1 MNKYI
6 FQISL
11 GVLLGGAI
19 AISARPA
26 ATPAWAVKLP
36 ESVKW
41 QEVSSVG
48 TLLVGTSS
56 SLCSIDPETGATMWT
71 RTEFSKTSPF
81 NVREIPGT
89 PVLLVNDHSSM
100 INPKT
105 KITALDILT
114 GETIWE
120 TEREQ
125 GYPIGAY
132 PIYAKKIVLVF
143 GSGYV
148 EGQGSGIFM
157 TARDIMSGK
166 QLWRVKYA
174 SQSDLT
180 LHPSDNSGKF
190 FITTDMSG
198 HAEPVVEGDFVY
210 LPFTGAACYDLN
222 TGEKKWGH
230 DFKAVTREFK
240 RAAAGIVIDGNTV
253 FASGVTKV
261 FAFDKATGT
270 QKWESQRVYS
280 GTTVQLLPTKD
291 QLLVRLGGNFLET
304 GKREWKLEKPLRILS
319 LKKDDG
325 TEIWEY
331 KDIDDGITNME
342 LIDDHTVMVAD
353 ARRLIGLDLNGSG
366 KITEKFS
373 VPLEFKRK
381 LGTGEAVAKIGLG
394 VFGGISGI
402 AKATVKSVSDKDR
415 LDIPVNISKLDN
427 GHIVVRGKQHLLAFD
442 PATQSIPWST
452 YYPAP
457 GAAGWEMGVMITLTA
472 IDVMAQNAS
481 YAAGQ
486 TSLSSASSSISQSLA
501 NFDKYQNKRYSATK
515 TGTELVYILT
525 RIEENGSKGNGL
537 MAINLATGEAAGQ
550 ILLDDKEPN
559 YSVDD
564 YTGRLFYVNGKTE
577 IQAFKIRSH

>member
-1 MNKYI
+1 MKNYL
-6 FQISL
+6 FPISL
-11 GVLLGGAI
+11 AALLCA
-19 AISARPA
+19 ALTVSARPSA
-26 ATPAWAVKLP
+26 KPEWAVKLP

-41 QEVSSVG
+41 QQVSSVG
-48 TLLVGTSS
+48 TLLVGTSDT
-56 SLCSIDPETGATMWT
+56 LCSIDPETGSTMWT
-71 RTEFSKTSPF
+71 RKEFSKTSPF

-89 PVLLVNDHSSM
+89 PVLLVNDHSSTF
-100 INPKT
+100 NPKT
-105 KITALDILT
+105 KIVALDILT

-125 GYPIGAY
+125 GYPVGTY
-132 PIYAKKIVLVF
+132 PIYTKKIVLIF
-143 GSGYV
+143 SSGYV

-157 TARDIMSGK
+157 AAHEIMSGK
-166 QLWRVKYA
+166 RLWRVKYSDA
-174 SQSDLT
+174 SDLT
-180 LHPSDNSGKF
+180 LHLADNSGKF
-190 FITTDMSG
+190 FATVDMSG

-230 DFKAVTREFK
+230 EFKAVTREFK
-240 RAAAGIVIDGNTV
+240 RAAAGIVIDGDTV

-261 FAFDKATGT
+261 FAFDKASGT
-270 QKWESQRVYS
+270 KKWESGRVYS

-291 QLLVRLGGNFLET
+291 QLLVRLGGNFLVT
-304 GKREWKLEKPLRILS
+304 GQKEWKLEKPLRILS
-319 LKKDDG
+319 VKKTDG

-342 LIDDHTVMVAD
+342 LIDDHTLMVAD

-394 VFGGISGI
+394 VLGGLSGL
-402 AKATVKSVSDKDR
+402 ATATVKSVSSKDR

-427 GHIVVRGKQHLLAFD
+427 GHIVVRGRQHLLAFD
-442 PATQSIPWST
+442 PANQSIPWST

-457 GAAGWEMGVMITLTA
+457 GAAGWEMGLMFALTA
-472 IDVMAQNAS
+472 ANALAANAS

-486 TSLSSASSSISQSLA
+486 SSLSSASSSISQSLA

-537 MAINLATGEAAGQ
+537 MAVNLATGEAAGQ

-577 IQAFKIRSH
+577 IQAFNIRAH